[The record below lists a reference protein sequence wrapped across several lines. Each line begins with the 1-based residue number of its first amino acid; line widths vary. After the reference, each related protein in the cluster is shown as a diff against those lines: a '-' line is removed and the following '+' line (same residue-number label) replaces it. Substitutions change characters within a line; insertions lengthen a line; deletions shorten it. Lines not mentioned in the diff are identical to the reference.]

1 MTTNTTP
8 ETKITLD
15 KNNYGGSLGPFV
27 KGIAGTD
34 ISDTIIK
41 TLDIAIYAEIEP
53 NRVDVTIKTN
63 LLAKTYEWKNLV
75 RETLIDTQLTIAEA
89 TLLRD
94 ALTLAL
100 DFEAEAN

>member
-1 MTTNTTP
+1 MNTTTSG
-8 ETKITLD
+8 TKVTLD

-27 KGIAGTD
+27 KGFAGTD
-34 ISDTIIK
+34 ISETITK
-41 TLDIAIYAEIEP
+41 TVDIAIYAEIEP

-63 LLAKTYEWKNLV
+63 LLAKTYAWKTV
-75 RETLIDTQLTIAEA
+75 FRETLIDTQLTMAEA

-100 DFEAEAN
+100 DIETENN